1 MGETYRGVE
10 GVKGWALGW
19 GFHRLVGV
27 ESCWVGF
34 DEAGVLGCVSF
45 FTYILQL

>member
-1 MGETYRGVE
+1 MD
-10 GVKGWALGW
+10 GVKGWALCW
-19 GFHRLVGV
+19 GFHGLVGV

-34 DEAGVLGCVSF
+34 AEAGVLGCVSF

>member
-1 MGETYRGVE
+1 MGETYRGGE

-34 DEAGVLGCVSF
+34 GEAGGPGYVSF
-45 FTYILQL
+45 FTR